1 MAMPRTL
8 IAGNWKMNGLIPD
21 LSEIKTIADA
31 ADSASAEAVIC
42 PPAILIERSSSVAS
56 GTTLRIGGQDCHPA
70 SSGAHTGDVSAE
82 MLAAVGATHVILG
95 HSERRSDH
103 GETSAMVAVKAAAAY
118 RAGLTAIICVGE
130 TEQERARG
138 TTLSVVEAQ
147 LAASLPDAANASNTA
162 IAYEPIWAIGTGQVP
177 TDQEIAEVHAAIRA
191 VLTTKLREGAKEMR
205 LLYGGSVKPS
215 NAKSIFAIPG
225 VDGALVGGASLKASD
240 FISILSAA
248 PSRET

>member
-1 MAMPRTL
+1 
-8 IAGNWKMNGLIPD
+8 MNGLIPD
-21 LSEIKTIADA
+21 LSEIEAIADA
-31 ADSASAEAVIC
+31 VDGASAEVVIC
-42 PPAILIERSSSVAS
+42 PPAILIERSSSVVS
-56 GTTLRIGGQDCHPA
+56 GRMLRIGGQDCHPA

-82 MLAAVGATHVILG
+82 MLAAVGATYVILG

-103 GETSAMVAVKAAAAY
+103 GETSAMVAAKAVAAY

-130 TEQERARG
+130 TEQERACG

-147 LAASLPDAANASNTA
+147 LATSLPDAANASNTA

-177 TDQEIAEVHAAIRA
+177 TDQEIGEVHAAIRA
-191 VLTTKLREGAKEMR
+191 VLSTKLREGAREMR
-205 LLYGGSVKPS
+205 ILYGGSVKPS

-248 PSRET
+248 PLRET